1 MPHQEHRQALPAG
14 TQLRE
19 YDILR
24 TLGSGGFG
32 VAYLAYDRELAH
44 HVVLKEYLPGAFAT
58 RLAGNTVVP
67 TSPKDEANFQW
78 GLERFLS
85 EARALAAFR
94 AHPHIVSVLHSFRA
108 NNTAYMVMEYA
119 GEFSLQQF
127 LDGQGVMTQ
136 EQLLDLVLP
145 LLDALETIHAA
156 GLIHRDIK
164 PDNILINDNAEPV
177 LIDFGAARQA
187 VGERSMSLSIILTP
201 GYAPFEQYH
210 HATEQGPWTDI
221 YALAAVMFRCVTGK
235 NPPDAPARM
244 ETETPL
250 ELEPREGYSPHLLAA
265 IAWGLQIRAAER
277 PQTVAVW
284 REALLRES
292 VEKGSVTHQ
301 TGVNVRGGLLGGKRR
316 MMTAL
321 LGSVLL
327 LGLAFLGIAA
337 LSSEKTTEPPAVA
350 QASGVSPT
358 VPTPVAVTAAP
369 ESASLPASALPE
381 APETEASTPTVP
393 EEEKTKPDV
402 ESPPATPPAPIKP
415 TTDVKSKSKDTDKSK
430 GKDKSKTG
438 SGKTQPSGKSTPKP
452 PQPPIYVMPSQPRN
466 TSKPSGK
473 STDSRDCLVN
483 PNCHP

>member
-1 MPHQEHRQALPAG
+1 MLHQEHRQALPAG

-210 HATEQGPWTDI
+210 NATEQGPWTDI
-221 YALAAVMFRCVTGK
+221 YALAAVMFRCVTGT

-277 PQTVAVW
+277 PQTVAAW
-284 REALLRES
+284 REALLNEP
-292 VEKGSVTHQ
+292 VVVDAATA
-301 TGVNVRGGLLGGKRR
+301 TGGGKVRGGLLAGKRWVA
-316 MMTAL
+316 TSL
-321 LGSVLL
+321 LGGVLL
-327 LGLAFLGIAA
+327 LGLTLLGIAA
-337 LSSEKTTEPPAVA
+337 LSSGQSNEMPVAVKP
-350 QASGVSPT
+350 VINPT
-358 VPTPVAVTAAP
+358 APTPVVAIAAP
-369 ESASLPASALPE
+369 APSPAPVSAPAETPE
-381 APETEASTPTVP
+381 ADSPAQVIPEDEKPDLVSPPVVKPAQPEPPKPATSTKKKDKGSGSTNKKKTDSKSTKTPTKV
-393 EEEKTKPDV
+393 K
-402 ESPPATPPAPIKP
+402 
-415 TTDVKSKSKDTDKSK
+415 KSKKA
-430 GKDKSKTG
+430 
-438 SGKTQPSGKSTPKP
+438 PPVYAIPARPKM
-452 PQPPIYVMPSQPRN
+452 QV
-466 TSKPSGK
+466 KPARS
-473 STDSRDCLVN
+473 DSRDCLVN
-483 PNCHP
+483 AC

>member
-67 TSPKDEANFQW
+67 TSPKDEGNFQW

-250 ELEPREGYSPHLLAA
+250 ELEPGEGYSPHLLAA

-277 PQTVAVW
+277 PQTVAEW
-284 REALLRES
+284 REALLNEP
-292 VEKGSVTHQ
+292 VVVDAATT
-301 TGVNVRGGLLGGKRR
+301 TGGGKMRGGLLAGKRR
-316 MMTAL
+316 VATSL
-321 LGSVLL
+321 LGGVLL
-327 LGLAFLGIAA
+327 LGLTLLGIAA
-337 LSSEKTTEPPAVA
+337 LSSD
-350 QASGVSPT
+350 QASQSSELAVKPASVPS
-358 VPTPVAVTAAP
+358 VPTPVAALAAP
-369 ESASLPASALPE
+369 VPVPE
-381 APETEASTPTVP
+381 ADASTPSAP
-393 EEEKTKPDV
+393 EEAKTDV
-402 ESPPATPPAPIKP
+402 ESPPATPPEPAKP
-415 TTDVKSKSKDTDKSK
+415 ATDGKKDKDTDKSK

-438 SGKTQPSGKSTPKP
+438 SGKTQPSGKSPKTPKTP
-452 PQPPIYVMPSQPRN
+452 STTKTVPIYVMPSQPRN